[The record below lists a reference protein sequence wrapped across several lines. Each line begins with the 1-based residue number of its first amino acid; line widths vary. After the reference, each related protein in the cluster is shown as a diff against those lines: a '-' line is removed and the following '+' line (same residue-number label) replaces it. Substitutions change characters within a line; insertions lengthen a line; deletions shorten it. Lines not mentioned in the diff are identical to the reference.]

1 MRYFY
6 ITFRSVTYAQRGEQI
21 LHRTG
26 VYCTLQ
32 RTPRILQE
40 RGCSYCL
47 RIRDRDIS
55 TAKAALEQ
63 SGISYGKIYEINQ
76 GQPPREVE
84 L

>member
-6 ITFRSVTYAQRGEQI
+6 ITFRSVTYAQRGEQTLRRAGI
-21 LHRTG
+21 P
-26 VYCTLQ
+26 CTLQ
-32 RTPRILQE
+32 RTPRLLQE

-47 RIRDRDIS
+47 RVKGRDILS
-55 TAKAALEQ
+55 ARDALE
-63 SGISYGKIYEINQ
+63 GDAVSYGKLYEIHE